1 MNSRLAYLDWL
12 RGVAV
17 MIMITWHLLDS
28 WTLVEDR
35 AHPAFQALAYSAGT
49 FTALFLF
56 LAGVA
61 VALSAGSKLRRF
73 GSASPAAAMVVRRG
87 LEIFAVAFLIRFQ
100 SIVLSNAPWRSLLR
114 VDILNI
120 MGLAVIATAI
130 VWALPRTARGRL
142 VALAA
147 VTLGI
152 AFATPIV
159 RELGWLAALPDPIE
173 GYIRPVQPFSSF
185 VLFPWAGFVF
195 AGGVV
200 GLIVDAS
207 RQGFGQARLNR
218 WFLVAGAALA
228 AAAFAASYLPSPYAR
243 SSFWTS
249 SPAYFFLRLGILL
262 VAVAAAYAWSARP
275 GGDTAWSPVRQL
287 GATSLFIYWIHIEMV
302 YGRMSAPLHRALPF
316 GQALLALATFALFML
331 ALSMAKTWVAAR
343 LGWAGTRH
351 GGPAPQ
357 PHA

>member
-1 MNSRLAYLDWL
+1 MTRLGYLDWL

-61 VALSAGSKLRRF
+61 VALSAGSKLRRL
-73 GSASPAAAMVVRRG
+73 GSAAPAAAMVVRRG

-130 VWALPRTARGRL
+130 VWALPRTPRGRMI
-142 VALAA
+142 ALAA

-152 AFATPIV
+152 AFGTPIV

-218 WFLVAGAALA
+218 WLLVSGAALA
-228 AAAFAASYLPSPYAR
+228 AAAFAASYLPSPYPR

-249 SPAYFFLRLGILL
+249 SPAYFFMRFGILL
-262 VAVAAAYAWSARP
+262 IAVAAAYAWSARP
-275 GGDTAWSPVRQL
+275 GGDTKWSPVRQL

-316 GQALLALATFALFML
+316 YQALLALAAFALLLL
-331 ALSMAKTWVAAR
+331 AMSMAKTWLAAR
-343 LGWAGTRH
+343 IRATRARP
-351 GGPAPQ
+351 PAVPAQ

>member
-1 MNSRLAYLDWL
+1 LRLLYLDWL

-35 AHPAFQALAYSAGT
+35 GHPAFQALAYSAGT

-61 VALSAGSKLRRF
+61 VALSAGSKLRRL
-73 GSASPAAAMVVRRG
+73 GRPSTAAAMVVRRG

-100 SIVLSNAPWRSLLR
+100 SIVLSGAPWRSLLR

-120 MGLAVIATAI
+120 MGIAIVATAI
-130 VWALPRTARGRL
+130 MWALPRTPRGRL
-142 VALAA
+142 LALAA
-147 VTLGI
+147 VTLAV

-200 GLIVDAS
+200 GLLVDAS
-207 RQGFGQARLNR
+207 RRGFGQARLNR
-218 WFLVAGAALA
+218 WFLVAGIALA

-249 SPAYFFLRLGILL
+249 SPAYFFLRFGILL

-275 GGDTAWSPVRQL
+275 GGDTKWSPVGQL

-316 GQALLALATFALFML
+316 GQALLALAAFALLML
-331 ALSMAKTWVAAR
+331 ALSMAKTWLAAR
-343 LGWAGTRH
+343 IRSARAGPQAVTAHPH
-351 GGPAPQ
+351 G
-357 PHA
+357 